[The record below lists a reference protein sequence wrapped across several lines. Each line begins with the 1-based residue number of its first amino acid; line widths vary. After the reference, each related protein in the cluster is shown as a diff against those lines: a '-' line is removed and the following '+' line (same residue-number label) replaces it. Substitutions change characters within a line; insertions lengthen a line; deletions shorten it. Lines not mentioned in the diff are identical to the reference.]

1 MPSSCLQLRAGGNAG
16 FGRPA
21 GRILAVLDGTFMI
34 GQTLSHYRVLEKLGG
49 GGMGVIYRAED
60 LKLGRDVALKF
71 LPEVLAHDAHA
82 LERLK
87 REARAASALGH
98 PNICTIH
105 DIDEH
110 EGRPFIVMELVQ
122 GSTLKDLLSGPM
134 PLDKLLED
142 AGQIADALDAAHSH
156 GIVHR
161 DIKTANIIVTPRG
174 HVKLMDF
181 GLAKMSTGGRGGA
194 SGQSELATEQARE
207 ALTSPGTAIGTVAY
221 MSPEQARGE
230 EVDARTDLFSF
241 GAVLYEMA
249 TGRQAFS
256 GQTTAVVFD
265 AILNRTPTPPARVNP
280 DIPEEL
286 AHIIDKALEKDRELR
301 YQTAAEMKS
310 DLKRL
315 RRDSSGSRPKAAPA
329 PAVAAAPVAA
339 PAAPRRRNTAG
350 LALAGGLALVA
361 AAVGFLVLR
370 RPARPAGDHLVSLA
384 VLPFSNLSSERSL
397 DYMGLALPDEIAT
410 TLSASPS
417 LSIRPFAS
425 TRRYAQADTDPQKAG
440 RELKVDRV
448 VAGHYRT
455 EQSRVQVTLEAID
468 VDTNRVLWRDTVTA
482 PAGDALGLQSQLTA
496 RLKDGLFPAIGARP
510 GSETLARPGNREAY
524 ELFQKA
530 SAVSRDPAPNKEAIG
545 MLEKAVALD
554 PSYAPTWNAL
564 GKRYYYDGTYSD
576 GGSPA
581 IERARAAHEKA
592 LQLDP
597 HFLDAVENLV
607 ILQTEGGDLAGALER
622 SSALLRERPDSPL
635 AHFTASYVLRYAGL
649 LEDSARECE
658 AALRLDPHDPE
669 WRSCANTLSLL
680 GKHDRGIEFARLDG
694 PSQWANMVESD
705 IRLRQGK
712 PAQALESLRRAFGPD
727 DVKFLEP
734 CFLGRPNATTS
745 KVIRED
751 EPRTLAGRDSEPKY
765 YQASRA
771 AYCAED
777 DVALRLLRSS
787 IEGNFLA
794 VPAMDTDPLLARI
807 RSRPEFREIRQLA
820 LERQAQ
826 IVAPWKARQASR

>member
-1 MPSSCLQLRAGGNAG
+1 
-16 FGRPA
+16 
-21 GRILAVLDGTFMI
+21 MI

-49 GGMGVIYRAED
+49 GGMGVVYRAED
-60 LKLGRDVALKF
+60 LKLGRAVALKF
-71 LPEVLAHDAHA
+71 LPDALAHDAHA

-87 REARAASALGH
+87 REARAASSLGH

-134 PLDKLLED
+134 PLDKLLGD

-161 DIKTANIIVTPRG
+161 DIKTANIIVTARG

-181 GLAKMSTGGRGGA
+181 GLAKMSAGERGA
-194 SGQSELATEQARE
+194 GQSELATEQAVD

-230 EVDARTDLFSF
+230 EVDHRTDLFSF

-265 AILNRTPTPPARVNP
+265 AILNRAPTPPARVNP

-301 YQTAAEMKS
+301 YQTAGEIKS
-310 DLKRL
+310 DLRRL
-315 RRDSSGSRPKAAPA
+315 RRDSSASHPKAAASPAIVVAAAPA
-329 PAVAAAPVAA
+329 PAP
-339 PAAPRRRNTAG
+339 PRRKISTG
-350 LALAGGLALVA
+350 LALAGGLVLVA
-361 AAVGFLVLR
+361 AAVGFFALR
-370 RPARPAGDHLVSLA
+370 RPTRPSSDHLVSLA

-468 VDTNRVLWRDTVTA
+468 VDSNRVLWRDTVTA

-510 GSETLARPGNREAY
+510 GSETAARPANSEAY
-524 ELFQKA
+524 GLFQKT
-530 SAVSRDPAPNKEAIG
+530 SGMSRDPVPNKEAIG
-545 MLEKAVALD
+545 MLEKALALD
-554 PSYAPTWNAL
+554 PSYAPAWNAL
-564 GKRYYYDGTYSD
+564 GKRYYYDGTYAD
-576 GGSPA
+576 GGNA
-581 IERARAAHEKA
+581 ALERARAAHEKA

-597 HFLDAVENLV
+597 QFLDAVAFLV
-607 ILQTEGGDLAGALER
+607 TMQAEGGDLAGALDR
-622 SSALLRERPDSPL
+622 SSGLVRSRPDSPR
-635 AHFTASYVLRYAGL
+635 AHFTLSYVLRYAGL

-658 AALRLDPHDPE
+658 AAFRLDPHDPG
-669 WRSCANTLSLL
+669 WRSCSQTFNLL
-680 GKHDRGIEFARLDG
+680 GRYERALEFTRLDG
-694 PSQWANMVESD
+694 DSRWANMVATD

-712 PAQALESLRRAFGPD
+712 REQALEHLRKAFD
-727 DVKFLEP
+727 SAELKLIEP
-734 CFLGRPNATTS
+734 CYLGLPAESAKYFR
-745 KVIRED
+745 D
-751 EPRTLAGRDSEPKY
+751 EEPKELAGRDSEPKY
-765 YQASRA
+765 YQACRA
-771 AYCAED
+771 AYCGQG
-777 DVALRLLRSS
+777 DVALRLLRSAV
-787 IEGNFLA
+787 EGNYLC
-794 VPAMDTDPLLARI
+794 VPAMDTDPMLASV
-807 RSRPEFREIRQLA
+807 RSRPEFKEIRQLA
-820 LERQAQ
+820 LDRQAQ
-826 IVAPWKARQASR
+826 IVAPWKAKQAAR

>member
-1 MPSSCLQLRAGGNAG
+1 
-16 FGRPA
+16 
-21 GRILAVLDGTFMI
+21 MI

-49 GGMGVIYRAED
+49 GGMGVVYKAED
-60 LKLGRDVALKF
+60 LKLGRAVALKF
-71 LPEVLAHDAHA
+71 LPETLAHDAHA

-110 EGRPFIVMELVQ
+110 EGKPFIVMELVQ

-142 AGQIADALDAAHSH
+142 AGQIADALDVAHAH

-161 DIKTANIIVTPRG
+161 DIKTANIIVTQRG

-181 GLAKMSTGGRGGA
+181 GLAKMSAGERGA
-194 SGQSELATEQARE
+194 SGQSGLATEQARD

-230 EVDARTDLFSF
+230 EVDTRTDLFSF

-265 AILNRTPTPPARVNP
+265 AILNRAPTPPARVNP

-301 YQTAAEMKS
+301 YQTAGEMKS

-315 RRDSSGSRPKAAPA
+315 RRDSSASRPKATASSAADVAPA
-329 PAVAAAPVAA
+329 S
-339 PAAPRRRNTAG
+339 AAPRPRRKISAG
-350 LALAGGLALVA
+350 IVVAGGLVLVA
-361 AAVGFLVLR
+361 AAVGFFALR
-370 RPARPAGDHLVSLA
+370 RPARPSGDHLVSLA

-482 PAGDALGLQSQLTA
+482 PSGDALGLQSQLTA
-496 RLKDGLFPAIGARP
+496 KLKDGLFPAIGARP
-510 GSETLARPGNREAY
+510 GSETAARPANGEAY
-524 ELFQKA
+524 ELFQKT
-530 SAVSRDPAPNKEAIG
+530 SQMGRDPIPNKEAIE
-545 MLEKAVALD
+545 MLEKAVKLD
-554 PSYAPTWNAL
+554 PTYAPAWNAL

-576 GGSPA
+576 GGSA
-581 IERARAAHEKA
+581 ALERARAAYEKA
-592 LQLDP
+592 LQVDP
-597 HFLDAVENLV
+597 QMLDAVANLV
-607 ILQTEGGDLAGALER
+607 LMQTEGGDLAGALDR
-622 SSALLRERPDSPL
+622 SSGLVQSRPDSPR
-635 AHFTASYVLRYAGL
+635 AHFTLSYVLRYAGL

-658 AALRLDPHDPE
+658 AAFRLDPHDPG
-669 WRSCANTLSLL
+669 WRSCSETYSLF
-680 GKHDRGIEFARLDG
+680 GKYDRALEFARLDG
-694 PSQWANMVESD
+694 DSRWANLVSTD

-712 PAQALESLRRAFGPD
+712 PEQALEHLRKAGDPGGL
-727 DVKFLEP
+727 KLIEP
-734 CFLGRPNATTS
+734 CFLGRPAEAA
-745 KVIRED
+745 KYFRDD
-751 EPRTLAGRDSEPKY
+751 EAKSLAGRDSEPKY
-765 YQASRA
+765 YQAARA
-771 AYCAED
+771 AYCGQP
-777 DVALRLLRSS
+777 DVALRLLRSAV
-787 IEGNFLA
+787 EGNFLA
-794 VPAMDTDPLLARI
+794 VPAMDIDPMLASV

-820 LERQAQ
+820 LDRQAQ
-826 IVAPWKARQASR
+826 IVAPWKAKQASR

>member
-1 MPSSCLQLRAGGNAG
+1 
-16 FGRPA
+16 
-21 GRILAVLDGTFMI
+21 MI

-49 GGMGVIYRAED
+49 GGMGVVYRAED
-60 LKLGRDVALKF
+60 LKLGRAVALKF
-71 LPEVLAHDAHA
+71 LPDALAHDAQA

-110 EGRPFIVMELVQ
+110 EGKPFIVMELVA
-122 GSTLKDLLSGPM
+122 GSTLKDLLSGPL
-134 PLDKLLED
+134 PLDKLLD
-142 AGQIADALDAAHSH
+142 YAGQIADALDAAHAH

-161 DIKTANIIVTPRG
+161 DIKTANVIVTPRG

-181 GLAKMSTGGRGGA
+181 GLAKMAEGLPSASGA
-194 SGQSELATEQARE
+194 SQLATAQAAA

-265 AILNRTPTPPARVNP
+265 AILNRAPTPPARVNP
-280 DIPEEL
+280 EIPEEL

-315 RRDSSGSRPKAAPA
+315 RRDSSASRPRAIASSPETPA
-329 PAVAAAPVAA
+329 SPPTQAE
-339 PAAPRRRNTAG
+339 PRRRSGAGIALAAG
-350 LALAGGLALVA
+350 LVLVA
-361 AAVGFLVLR
+361 AAVGFWALR

-397 DYMGLALPDEIAT
+397 DYMGIALPDEIAT
-410 TLSASPS
+410 ALSGSPS

-425 TRRYAQADTDPQKAG
+425 TRRYAQPDTDPQKAG

-448 VAGHYRT
+448 VAGHYLA
-455 EQSRVQVTLEAID
+455 EQGRVQVTLEAID

-482 PAGDALGLQSQLTA
+482 PAGDSLSLHAMLTA

-510 GSETLARPGNREAY
+510 GAEAAARPGNGEAY

-530 SAVSRDPAPNKEAIG
+530 AAVSRDPAPNKEAIG

-554 PSYAPTWNAL
+554 PSYSPAWNDL
-564 GKRYYYDGTYSD
+564 GQRYYYDGTYSD

-581 IERARAAHEKA
+581 IERARAAYEKA

-597 HFLDAVENLV
+597 QFLDAVANLV
-607 ILQTEGGDLAGALER
+607 LLQSEGGDLSGALDRALGLVR
-622 SSALLRERPDSPL
+622 SRPDSPR
-635 AHFTASYVLRYAGL
+635 AHFTLGYVLRYAGL

-658 AALRLDPHDPE
+658 AAFRLDPHDPG
-669 WRSCANTLSLL
+669 WRSCAETYSLL
-680 GKHDRGIEFARLDG
+680 GNYSRAVEFARLDG
-694 PSQWANMVESD
+694 DSRWANMVISS
-705 IRLRQGK
+705 IRLREGK
-712 PAQALESLRRAFGPD
+712 RDLALESLRRAFPAGELKPIEPCYLGHPD
-727 DVKFLEP
+727 AASSKFL
-734 CFLGRPNATTS
+734 
-745 KVIRED
+745 RED

-765 YQASRA
+765 YQTCRA
-771 AYCAED
+771 AFCGEPEI
-777 DVALRLLRSS
+777 ALRLLRSS
-787 IEGNFLA
+787 VEGNFLC
-794 VPAMDTDPLLARI
+794 VPAMDTDPLLASL

-820 LERQAQ
+820 LDRQAQ
-826 IVAPWKARQASR
+826 IVAPWKARQASRP